1 MDEAALIDY
10 IKAFDFETI
19 LSKPVED
26 QAEALT
32 SVLTDAF
39 AKFVPVKNVII
50 RSKDQPWVNSYTRLL
65 LRKKNRNYQLFKKI
79 NSKFLDAK
87 ANPDCSPEVV
97 TRLLLKREQAWII

>member
-65 LRKKNRNYQLFKKI
+65 LRKKI
-79 NSKFLDAK
+79 EITSFLRK
-87 ANPDCSPEVV
+87 SIVNF
-97 TRLLLKREQAWII
+97 